1 MDQPSQSG
9 IDVWDA
15 GVRRE
20 QNTHYQGTVRVSL
33 QHLVFDPDLLGR
45 PKQQFLQSKN
55 VERLRHIFATE
66 GCHRLE
72 PAHRIAALISRQE
85 LQILGEHSNLSQS
98 ALHSNAKSDLP
109 MLTMPVGMRLRVL
122 HGQHRLEAAR
132 RFLPSKDAWWAVDL
146 YLDGKAWVQECLHR
160 AKFL

>member
-9 IDVWDA
+9 VDTRDA

-20 QNTHYQGTVRVSL
+20 QNTSYQGTVRVSL

-45 PKQQFLQSKN
+45 PKQQFLHIKN

-85 LQILGEHSNLSQS
+85 LQILERVSNLSQS
-98 ALHSNAKSDLP
+98 ALRSNAETDLP
-109 MLTMPVGMRLRVL
+109 MLTMPAGMRLRVL

-132 RFLPSKDAWWAVDL
+132 RFLSSKDAWWAVDL
-146 YLDGKAWVQECLHR
+146 YLDGGPWV
-160 AKFL
+160 

>member
-1 MDQPSQSG
+1 MDQPSQFG
-9 IDVWDA
+9 VDVRDA
-15 GVRRE
+15 GVRQE
-20 QNTHYQGTVRVSL
+20 QNTRYQGTVRVSL
-33 QHLVFDPDLLGR
+33 KHLVFDPDLLGR

-72 PAHRIAALISRQE
+72 PAHRMAALISRQE
-85 LQILGEHSNLSQS
+85 LQILERDSNLSQS
-98 ALHSNAKSDLP
+98 ALLHSNAESDLP
-109 MLTMPVGMRLRVL
+109 MLTMPAGMRLRVL

-146 YLDGKAWVQECLHR
+146 YLDGRAWV
-160 AKFL
+160 